1 MKVKRKNTFI
11 FCLLPFAFC
20 LLSSK
25 ILLAQT
31 PSDRTTTPPRNRCRN
46 IITENTISQT
56 GVTNPSLWWASE
68 RFGGQLLD
76 TWLVCQDERRVTII
90 VNRQVWTLLDYLERY
105 EFVNHFGAVS
115 RDYGY
120 NLRVLNQQ
128 RGVLATYTCNFSVSP
143 ATCNLWIDTIGR
155 DGFQRPSA
163 VKFLPQM

>member
-1 MKVKRKNTFI
+1 MKLIMKVKRKKTFI

-20 LLSSK
+20 LLSSG

-31 PSDRTTTPPRNRCRN
+31 PPAGTTTPQRNRCRN

-56 GVTNPSLWWASE
+56 GLTNPSLWWASE

-105 EFVNHFGAVS
+105 EFC
-115 RDYGY
+115 
-120 NLRVLNQQ
+120 LL
-128 RGVLATYTCNFSVSP
+128 YTSD
-143 ATCNLWIDTIGR
+143 AADE
-155 DGFQRPSA
+155 
-163 VKFLPQM
+163 